1 MNKKRFERVAV
12 LKGGVSI
19 EREVSLR
26 SGAAVAQGLRQAGYQ
41 VMEIDVTSRA
51 LDLPAEIEAVFIV
64 LHGEFGEDGQVQ
76 ALLEQLR
83 IPYTGADAGAS
94 MLAFDKGLTKH
105 LLARHGIATAD
116 YELLRKG
123 QARTLPLPVVVKPVR
138 QGSSFG
144 VHKVTKESEWAPALA
159 DALQYAGEALV
170 EAYIAGKEL
179 TVGIVDGEVLPVIE
193 IRAPDNNYDYRAK
206 YTKGVTEYLVPAPI
220 TEAETR
226 RAQELARQ
234 TFHALN
240 CRALGRIDLR
250 LQPDGRM
257 YVLELNSI
265 PGFTETSLLPKAA
278 AAAGYDFASLCDRI
292 LQLAAI

>member
-1 MNKKRFERVAV
+1 MNKRRFERVAV

-41 VMEIDVTSRA
+41 VTEVDVTSRS
-51 LDLPAEIEAVFIV
+51 LDLPAAIEAVFIV

-76 ALLEQLR
+76 ALLEQRR
-83 IPYTGADAGAS
+83 IPYTGANPGGS
-94 MLAFDKGLTKH
+94 LLAFDKGLTKH

-116 YELLRKG
+116 YELLRQG

-144 VHKVTKESEWAPALA
+144 VHKVTAESEWAPALA
-159 DALQYAGEALV
+159 DALRYAGEAMV
-170 EAYIAGKEL
+170 ETYIEGKEL
-179 TVGIVDGEVLPVIE
+179 TVGVVDGEVLPVIE

-250 LQPDGRM
+250 LRPDGRM

-278 AAAGYDFASLCDRI
+278 AAAGYDFSSLCDRI